1 MDSFKETKAKAEKGD
16 AEAQVNLGL
25 MYANG
30 SGVVKDEAEAVKW
43 YRKAADQGDEDA
55 QFNLGVMYA
64 NGSGVKKNELE
75 AYKWWLLVGAQGVE
89 IAKKNIPIIER
100 KLTAAQRAEGKRL
113 AREWK
118 PVQNPAR

>member
-43 YRKAADQGDEDA
+43 YRKAAEQGLADA
-55 QFNLGVMYA
+55 QLSLGFMYDDG
-64 NGSGVKKNELE
+64 NGVIKDELE
-75 AYKWWLLVGAQGVE
+75 AYKWYLLAGAQGNE
-89 IAKKNIPIIER
+89 LAKNNIPKIER
-100 KLTAAQRAEGKRL
+100 NLSAVQRAEGQRL
-113 AREWK
+113 TREWK
-118 PVQNPAR
+118 P